1 MQKIPVT
8 LSAAERREVKQF
20 RSGGI
25 HGVREIT
32 RAHILASLDREIADT
47 TIAAVLG
54 VSRAAIW
61 RTRSAYQEKG
71 LKYALHDAKRPGAP
85 RQYQA
90 KQEAEVAALACS
102 PPPEGRQRWTVSLLT
117 ASARA
122 HPEMREVSRETIRRW
137 LKKTS
142 LNRGAG

>member
-8 LSAAERREVKQF
+8 LSAAERREVKRF

-25 HGVREIT
+25 HGARET
-32 RAHILASLDREIADT
+32 ARAHILAALDRKIADA
-47 TIAAVLG
+47 TIAEVLG
-54 VSRAAIW
+54 VSRAVIW
-61 RTRSAYQEKG
+61 RTRSAYREKG

-85 RQYQA
+85 RQYQT

-117 ASARA
+117 ESART
-122 HPEMREVSRETIRRW
+122 HPEMKEVSRETIRRW

-142 LNRGAG
+142 LNPGGR